1 MAIKLLVLLFLLQVF
16 TIDCQNYDS
25 SYYQA
30 LKALSRPHLDNCN
43 ETECSAPCIGAAPP
57 KVCPPKVP
65 DCHFGCA
72 CHTDCDMGIVYC
84 FQTKDCLMPRRFFT
98 RRRRVSTLKI
108 TV

>member
-1 MAIKLLVLLFLLQVF
+1 MISKLLVCLFF
-16 TIDCQNYDS
+16 TIFTLNVQNAHEVHPNYRDIDRVS
-25 SYYQA
+25 D
-30 LKALSRPHLDNCN
+30 LDNCN